1 MAKNKINDGAPD
13 AFYMNDDKSD
23 SLMDMIAPDTLE
35 DSEEADKKQ
44 RAIARREKL
53 ETAINTQ
60 KNIWGYSSLGI
71 EANKAAM
78 TMLSTKTGMYSRIP
92 LVCKGQHC
100 PYVDTCKLSQY
111 DLLPIGEY
119 CPLETAQI
127 EFSMNKYVSE
137 FDISED
143 DFTDQNILKE
153 IVNLEIM
160 MERCKSLM
168 SKEQN
173 PVIDVI
179 TNIPETG
186 DEFYHPEVSKAF
198 EVYER
203 CQKQHSSLLNLMNA
217 TRKDKAASS
226 AIGSGNSIS
235 DIMDVIQ
242 NIDNNGGF
250 VDPMKDHKKNTT
262 YVYCDKTNDEL
273 QGQPDSK

>member
-1 MAKNKINDGAPD
+1 MAKNKINAGAPD

-179 TNIPETG
+179 TNITETG

-217 TRKDKAASS
+217 TRKDKAATS

-273 QGQPDSK
+273 